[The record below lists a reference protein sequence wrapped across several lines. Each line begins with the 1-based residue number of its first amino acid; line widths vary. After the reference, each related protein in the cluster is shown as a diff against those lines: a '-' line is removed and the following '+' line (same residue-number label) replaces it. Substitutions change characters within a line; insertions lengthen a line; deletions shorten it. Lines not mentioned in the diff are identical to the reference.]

1 MTFHDPKQV
10 LENLRNH
17 FASHEK
23 RIVFVFGAGTSC
35 AVNIAEPGQPYK
47 PLIPAVAGLT
57 KICKEAVIKENA
69 IFSTAWAALE
79 SELVAEI
86 GDIAKDNIE
95 AILSKIRMKCD
106 AMSKADTLLG
116 LKRSNF
122 EQIEK
127 TITKTIAENVQPD
140 EGKIPDEN
148 PHRKFARWVSRT
160 QRQSPI
166 EIFTTNYDILIEK
179 ALEQERVPVFDGF
192 VGSHKPFFLAE
203 SLIRSDLAPG
213 KNWTRLWKVHGSV
226 NWELQT
232 ENNHKR
238 IVRTKPVKTGEMILP
253 SHYKYDESRK
263 QPYVALLQRLSTVL
277 DNNDTLLV
285 TVGYSFNDEHINNII
300 FDSAA
305 VHHRTHIVSL
315 QYDEL
320 PDSNDLI
327 KHAKDRSNLMV
338 LGPETAIIGTRPG
351 KWKLNEKIE
360 ENLSEFVTAAFKC
373 DELPAGNEGDQP
385 VTGKLRLVDF
395 NCFSEFLNSIV
406 YGTR

>member
-1 MTFHDPKQV
+1 MTYHDPKQV

-23 RIVFVFGAGTSC
+23 RIVFIFGAGASC
-35 AVNIAEPGQPYK
+35 AVNISAPGQPYK

-57 KICKEAVIKENA
+57 KVCKDAVIKESSA
-69 IFSTAWAALE
+69 FSAAWVSLE
-79 SELVAEI
+79 AELVAEK
-86 GDIAKDNIE
+86 GNLAKDNIE
-95 AILSKIRMKCD
+95 AILSKIRMKFD
-106 AMSKADTLLG
+106 AMSGDDRLLG
-116 LKRSNF
+116 LKRSDF
-122 EQIEK
+122 ENVEK
-127 TITKTIAENVQPD
+127 TITKTIAENVQP
-140 EGKIPDEN
+140 EESKIPEKN
-148 PHRKFARWVSRT
+148 PHRNFARWVSRT

-203 SLIRSDLAPG
+203 SLTRSELAPG

-226 NWELQT
+226 NWELQS
-232 ENNHKR
+232 ENNQKR

-285 TVGYSFNDEHINNII
+285 TIGYSFNDEHINNII

-305 VHHRTHIVSL
+305 AHHRTHIVSL
-315 QYDEL
+315 QYEEL
-320 PDSNDLI
+320 PDNNDLI
-327 KHAKDRSNLMV
+327 KHAKNRSNLMM
-338 LGPETAIIGTRPG
+338 LGPETAIIGTRLG
-351 KWKLNEKIE
+351 KWKLNEQNVESASDSITK
-360 ENLSEFVTAAFKC
+360 AFEC
-373 DELPAGNEGDQP
+373 DKLPAGTTGEP
-385 VTGKLRLVDF
+385 PLTGKLKLGDF
-395 NCFSEFLNSIV
+395 NCFAEFLNSIV
-406 YGTR
+406 YGAR